1 MKRSYRIALVL
12 ATGLAV
18 MLPAE
23 KVLANYNSPEA
34 RAQHD
39 REQNEA
45 ERLDAV
51 HMMAA
56 FERNLRLAKRR
67 LKRWQN
73 RVKRDQRRLS
83 DLEDRQKELQ
93 RAFSRYL
100 DERFKPGGISKQ
112 TEQRLSQQKVDNSV
126 EFRNNRLEIDALGP
140 KIRWAEL
147 QVKNLERSIKHYDH
161 MREIAERRLL
171 RADRY

>member
-1 MKRSYRIALVL
+1 MLLLLWVWWPLFGFITSTRRHRPGRRKIRHWYLATMKRRYRIVLVL

-45 ERLDAV
+45 ARLDPV

-100 DERFKPGGISKQ
+100 YERLKPGGISKQ
-112 TEQRLSQQKVDNSV
+112 TEQRQGKAFHSV
-126 EFRNNRLEIDALGP
+126 CLRSRVR
-140 KIRWAEL
+140 KKRIR
-147 QVKNLERSIKHYDH
+147 S
-161 MREIAERRLL
+161 RR
-171 RADRY
+171 